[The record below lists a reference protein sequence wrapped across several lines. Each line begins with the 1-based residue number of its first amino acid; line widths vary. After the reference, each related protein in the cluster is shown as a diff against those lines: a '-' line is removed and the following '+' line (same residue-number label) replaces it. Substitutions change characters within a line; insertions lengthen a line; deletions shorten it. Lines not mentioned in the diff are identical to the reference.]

1 MLGKKTW
8 LICGN
13 TCPRPLTALRVRGA
27 AWQTTRREVWY
38 YVWSMITAH
47 QKEIVVGTILGD
59 GCLYRDRFG
68 GVRLDIKQSN
78 KHRGYVFWLFDQLR
92 VFCPVNGRPRQRS
105 DTKQWRFVT
114 SQTSELAELRRM
126 FYPHGK
132 KIIPHNISEYLT
144 SPLSLAVW
152 YMDDGKLDFRPKYH
166 YSFSLCTNAF
176 TIEEN
181 QLLKDVLQ
189 DNFDLKVNIQTPLC
203 RGVRYPELYIGVA
216 SRDRFLSLIRP
227 YTLDCFQYKL
237 PPCDTTMTPQRL
249 IPATVAG

>member
-13 TCPRPLTALRVRGA
+13 TCPRPLIYAPQSGA

-38 YVWSMITAH
+38 HEKCMFNAH

-68 GVRLDIKQSN
+68 GVRLDVKQSN
-78 KHRGYVFWLFDQLR
+78 KHQDYVFWLFDQLR
-92 VFCPVNGRPRQRS
+92 LLCPSKGMPRQRR

-114 SQTSELAELRRM
+114 SRTPELAELRRT
-126 FYPHGK
+126 FYPNGK
-132 KIIPHNISEYLT
+132 KIVPHNIRKYLI

-152 YMDDGKLDFRPKYH
+152 YMDDGKLDYRPKYH

-176 TIEEN
+176 TVEEN
-181 QLLKDVLQ
+181 YRLKDALQ
-189 DNFDLKVNIQTPLC
+189 KNFGLKVSIQTPLC

-216 SRDRFLSLIRP
+216 SRDAFLSLIRP
-227 YTLDCFQYKL
+227 YILECFQYKL
-237 PPCDTTMTPQRL
+237 PPHDTMTPQRL
-249 IPATVAG
+249 IPVVMTG